1 MKNFKSTEAEVGKKD
16 KKLKDVENSKSAANQ
31 RSAID
36 TLSRQLQEERKV
48 TCSPPHYCCVLV
60 TFMFLVHRRSAAC
73 ERMLFKS
80 GRGVRRST
88 KRGPRQR
95 S

>member
-48 TCSPPHYCCVLV
+48 TCFPPHC
-60 TFMFLVHRRSAAC
+60 
-73 ERMLFKS
+73 
-80 GRGVRRST
+80 
-88 KRGPRQR
+88 
-95 S
+95 